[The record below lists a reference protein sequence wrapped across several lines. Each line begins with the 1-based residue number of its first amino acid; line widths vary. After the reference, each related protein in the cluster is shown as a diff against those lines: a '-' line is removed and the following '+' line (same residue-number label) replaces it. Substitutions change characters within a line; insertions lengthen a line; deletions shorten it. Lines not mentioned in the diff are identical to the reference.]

1 MFKVCSTPGCP
12 NIVEKGGRCRECRAK
27 ADRKRRPDGNPY
39 STPGHLRCRALVLAR
54 DPRCV
59 CEGDCGRGHHGMCG
73 APSTVD
79 DHHPYERRQ
88 LIDMGLDPNDPQYSR
103 GICKP
108 CHDAKTARTN
118 HAGFKEQR

>member
-1 MFKVCSTPGCP
+1 
-12 NIVEKGGRCRECRAK
+12 
-27 ADRKRRPDGNPY
+27 
-39 STPGHLRCRALVLAR
+39 
-54 DPRCV
+54 
-59 CEGDCGRGHHGMCG
+59 MCG